1 MAPALLAA
9 NLGSNSLHFVKH
21 TFRGSGRDVVGS
33 HSQEHT
39 TAYTGP
45 RARAPREGG
54 ADGGRGALWQV
65 KPLVPGMNL
74 PLVHMTYIFVAILIS
89 LVVHEGGH
97 ALAATSQ
104 GVNRLP

>member
-1 MAPALLAA
+1 
-9 NLGSNSLHFVKH
+9 
-21 TFRGSGRDVVGS
+21 
-33 HSQEHT
+33 
-39 TAYTGP
+39 
-45 RARAPREGG
+45 
-54 ADGGRGALWQV
+54 LWQV
-65 KPLVPGMNL
+65 KLLVPDMNL

>member
-21 TFRGSGRDVVGS
+21 TFRGSGRDVVGP

-39 TAYTGP
+39 TTYTGP

-54 ADGGRGALWQV
+54 ADALWQV